1 MGTFGSKKMDDS
13 YDNNNK
19 NKNVDVRS
27 MEIEFVRALNAF
39 VNNFHL
45 PTTATT
51 EVATW
56 KTGVKPHVYAESL
69 RRQLNAL
76 REKTEELYAFEEEEK
91 EEEGEKN
98 FNNRTNNNK
107 KKLKKKRS
115 TLLAAVF
122 VGAREDEDEDDED
135 DEHNDEHYQTDKR
148 NHTKKERDE

>member
-1 MGTFGSKKMDDS
+1 MHEKRNAKTEPPSTTTHGSKKMDDS
-13 YDNNNK
+13 YNDNN

-45 PTTATT
+45 PTTTT
-51 EVATW
+51 EVETW

-76 REKTEELYAFEEEEK
+76 REKTEKLYAFEEEEEK

-122 VGAREDEDEDDED
+122 VGAREDEDLSLI
-135 DEHNDEHYQTDKR
+135 HI
-148 NHTKKERDE
+148 

>member
-1 MGTFGSKKMDDS
+1 MFMKNKFEKKLKNLISKKRNARREKSPITSQKMDNNNNNN
-13 YDNNNK
+13 NNNK

-51 EVATW
+51 EVETW

-76 REKTEELYAFEEEEK
+76 REKTEELY
-91 EEEGEKN
+91 
-98 FNNRTNNNK
+98 
-107 KKLKKKRS
+107 LS
-115 TLLAAVF
+115 LI
-122 VGAREDEDEDDED
+122 
-135 DEHNDEHYQTDKR
+135 HI
-148 NHTKKERDE
+148 

>member
-1 MGTFGSKKMDDS
+1 MDDS

-51 EVATW
+51 EVETW

-76 REKTEELYAFEEEEK
+76 REKTEELYAFEEEEEEK
-91 EEEGEKN
+91 EEEEGTGEK
-98 FNNRTNNNK
+98 RWH
-107 KKLKKKRS
+107 
-115 TLLAAVF
+115 
-122 VGAREDEDEDDED
+122 G
-135 DEHNDEHYQTDKR
+135 
-148 NHTKKERDE
+148 